1 MLNDT
6 LIRKFRM
13 KRHLLWGEYKTV
25 PGVKKGKKYNAKI
38 WMPVDKLQQVTG
50 RFWMPE
56 NIWASQHTK
65 NNYNLKIFYQ
75 RATARQ
81 VFYHDPNFYYEI
93 QGIQKHSP
101 TWEKLNAFYCMKKMK
116 KELPEFRK
124 SLLRNAVTIN
134 EEPLAYLRKP
144 FPKNQFRSYFYGD
157 TTS

>member
-1 MLNDT
+1 MLDDT
-6 LIRKFRM
+6 LIRKFKM

-56 NIWASQHTK
+56 NIWASPHKK

-101 TWEKLNAFYCMKKMK
+101 TWEKLNAFYCMKKIK
-116 KELPEFRK
+116 KELVLHNHARETKGWFDKNFPHNTFRYHF
-124 SLLRNAVTIN
+124 STDV
-134 EEPLAYLRKP
+134 
-144 FPKNQFRSYFYGD
+144 
-157 TTS
+157 